1 MNKINANKSSSS
13 NLHQKSNKSL
23 KKPHSNKSKENN
35 RNKIQNK
42 NKLRQFNK
50 SDIFNNNNTNVHAYN
65 NTNPNLRVKS
75 NKKYFGNK
83 DKNKSNNNT
92 NNINS
97 NPIKNNLHN
106 SHKIVNNISS
116 LNQLQKKIKFEIN
129 NENINANI
137 INNTNPNNIKNTHT
151 NPIIKSN
158 QKITEFNSNNINGN
172 TRFKSDIKNPNFFG
186 NHKKEKEKGT
196 ILAKTELKKFSNN
209 FNKKNLDTIP
219 VPNFENLKYIS
230 LEDTDSLFT
239 AWQNCSMI
247 YKIFEEKIMKKNDF
261 EINKNTLEL
270 ITKNSDACKQLNDQ
284 KFWILYIE
292 YLINN
297 NLLIR
302 YSMYNIQNFWS
313 FNCLQA
319 SEFFVIN
326 SKVFLFISKSF
337 FFMIFSSK
345 ILYIIEQFCQAVNK
359 ALVSSSETY
368 FKFSKFGIEIV
379 SNFLSYLFEIFFNSV
394 FARIVSFSFLRLKKL
409 GFFKSDLNKLLP
421 LKLLKLN

>member
-1 MNKINANKSSSS
+1 MNKINANKSTSSS

-23 KKPHSNKSKENN
+23 KKPHSNKSKENK
-35 RNKIQNK
+35 NKIQNK

-50 SDIFNNNNTNVHAYN
+50 SDLFNNNNTHVNTYN
-65 NTNPNLRVKS
+65 NTNLNLRAKS
-75 NKKYFGNK
+75 IKKYFGNK

-97 NPIKNNLHN
+97 NPIKNNMHN

-137 INNTNPNNIKNTHT
+137 INNTNPNNIKNIHT

-172 TRFKSDIKNPNFFG
+172 TRFKSDIKNPNFFV
-186 NHKKEKEKGT
+186 NHKIEKEKST

-297 NLLIR
+297 NLLI
-302 YSMYNIQNFWS
+302 NEQQF
-313 FNCLQA
+313 LT
-319 SEFFVIN
+319 VIN
-326 SKVFLFISKSF
+326 EAFSYMTYNCTQLRVYYLQKIKKYAPVFLPDGTFDDSDEA
-337 FFMIFSSK
+337 
-345 ILYIIEQFCQAVNK
+345 YI
-359 ALVSSSETY
+359 
-368 FKFSKFGIEIV
+368 
-379 SNFLSYLFEIFFNSV
+379 
-394 FARIVSFSFLRLKKL
+394 
-409 GFFKSDLNKLLP
+409 NKLNQETVNFIKRQKGVNSSNVK
-421 LKLLKLN
+421 LKSANKGKNCKLENVSEYKEIIRENKIRSLMDNGGNI

>member
-1 MNKINANKSSSS
+1 MNKINANKSSS

-50 SDIFNNNNTNVHAYN
+50 SDLFNNNTNVNAYN

-83 DKNKSNNNT
+83 DKNKSNNNS

-97 NPIKNNLHN
+97 NQVKNNLHN
-106 SHKIVNNISS
+106 SNKIVNNISS

-137 INNTNPNNIKNTHT
+137 INNTNPNNIKNIHT

-158 QKITEFNSNNINGN
+158 QKITEFNSKNINGN
-172 TRFKSDIKNPNFFG
+172 IRFKSDIKNPNFFG

-230 LEDTDSLFT
+230 LEDTDALFT

-297 NLLIR
+297 NLLI
-302 YSMYNIQNFWS
+302 NEQQF
-313 FNCLQA
+313 LT
-319 SEFFVIN
+319 VIN
-326 SKVFLFISKSF
+326 EAFSYMTYNCTQLRVYYLQKIKKYAPVFLPDGTFDDSDEA
-337 FFMIFSSK
+337 
-345 ILYIIEQFCQAVNK
+345 YI
-359 ALVSSSETY
+359 
-368 FKFSKFGIEIV
+368 
-379 SNFLSYLFEIFFNSV
+379 
-394 FARIVSFSFLRLKKL
+394 
-409 GFFKSDLNKLLP
+409 NKLNQETVNFIKRQKGVNSSNVK
-421 LKLLKLN
+421 LKSANKGKNCKLENDSEYKEIIRENKIRSLVDNGGNI

>member
-1 MNKINANKSSSS
+1 MNKINANKSTSSS

-97 NPIKNNLHN
+97 NPIKNNMHN

-186 NHKKEKEKGT
+186 NHKKENEKGT

-261 EINKNTLEL
+261 EINKKTLEL

-297 NLLIR
+297 NLLI
-302 YSMYNIQNFWS
+302 NEQQF
-313 FNCLQA
+313 LT
-319 SEFFVIN
+319 VIN
-326 SKVFLFISKSF
+326 EAFSYMTYNCTQLRVYYLQKIKKYAPVFLPDGTFDDSDEA
-337 FFMIFSSK
+337 
-345 ILYIIEQFCQAVNK
+345 YI
-359 ALVSSSETY
+359 
-368 FKFSKFGIEIV
+368 
-379 SNFLSYLFEIFFNSV
+379 
-394 FARIVSFSFLRLKKL
+394 
-409 GFFKSDLNKLLP
+409 NKLNQETVNFIKRQKGVNSSNVK
-421 LKLLKLN
+421 LKSANKGKNCKLENDNEYKEIIRENKIRTLIDNGGNI